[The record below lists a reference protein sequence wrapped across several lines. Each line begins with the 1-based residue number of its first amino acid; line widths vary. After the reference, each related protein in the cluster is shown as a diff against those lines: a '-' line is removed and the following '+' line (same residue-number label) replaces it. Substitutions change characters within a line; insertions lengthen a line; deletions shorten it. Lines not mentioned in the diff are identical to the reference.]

1 MAILAPARQRVTPAY
16 VEPGILIDQAQSSGA
31 FAVLPDGTFKPRLG
45 LADQRVYMNRMG
57 IKTKSTISQ
66 DSQNEIPD
74 PDIILGQLE
83 CPTYL
88 LQNRAIY
95 NRHETA
101 AAATYGLSTPEILRI
116 ALFQAN
122 FNQMRDGL
130 LHGIQPEYGEGIL
143 NGPNILN
150 TALPADK
157 NGNIGIREQDAG
169 EIATF
174 LLNVIADITA
184 RTNQS
189 GRANEFTIL
198 GPQRCLK
205 KLETAKIV
213 ELTSYQRPGGGT
225 HTVKGTVNKILED
238 SGEKIFWTY
247 DDTLQNKGTNGADA
261 IIVCLRQFNT
271 KNPFFTPANT
281 NYFGEGNGGLQPI
294 NDCSAMYTDAT
305 APVLFITP
313 LPGTSMHMQSE
324 MKITPGWVLRPEAFT
339 IISAF
344 AEAPEKPSDNN
355 NTSNGG
361 GGTKSSEPDPNT
373 KLSEPDPKNTKK

>member
-1 MAILAPARQRVTPAY
+1 MTPAY

-238 SGEKIFWTY
+238 NGEKIFWTY

-261 IIVCLRQFNT
+261 IIVCLRQFNM

-294 NDCSAMYTDAT
+294 NDCSAMYTDST

-355 NTSNGG
+355 TVSNGG
-361 GGTKSSEPDPNT
+361 GGTKSSEPD
-373 KLSEPDPKNTKK
+373 LKNTKK